1 MTGLFFFIALAAVLA
16 AVYFFASHRNVQA
29 ELAGKEAALRKL
41 QEQAEGISKDAAA
54 YRADAKE
61 RRDEA
66 ALLRDQLKEAKKRAF
81 EQADGVKKA
90 GGAPALR
97 EEIEKLTARLAEA
110 RAEAAAAAER
120 AKALEAQA
128 ANAIREVEREKAA
141 ATQAVTQARAQAAQA
156 QQAAQVAAP
165 AAQAAAPA
173 ATDEGQLLAEKDR
186 ADKAEAKLAELRKKA
201 ADFERDLKAAR
212 GRLETDRRVYMVQK
226 GELDIAHD
234 RHVELRRR
242 YDALRKEHEELI
254 DAVRQAAREEKRAQ
268 ESAASTPTPAPPV
281 SPPLDPPPLAPPPSA
296 E

>member
-16 AVYFFASHRNVQA
+16 AVFFFASHRTARA

-41 QEQAEGISKDAAA
+41 QEQAEGASKDAAG
-54 YRADAKE
+54 YRAEAKE
-61 RRDEA
+61 RREEA

-81 EQADGVKKA
+81 DQADGVRKA

-97 EEIEKLTARLAEA
+97 EEIEKLTARLADA
-110 RAEAAAAAER
+110 RAEASAAAER
-120 AKALEAQA
+120 ARSLEAQA
-128 ANAIREVEREKAA
+128 SNAVRDLEREKAA
-141 ATQAVTQARAQAAQA
+141 AAQALAKVRAEAAQA
-156 QQAAQVAAP
+156 SQAATQAP
-165 AAQAAAPA
+165 AAAPAPA
-173 ATDEGQLLAEKDR
+173 ATDEGLLLAEKER
-186 ADKAEAKLAELRKKA
+186 ADKADAKLAELRKKA
-201 ADFERDLKAAR
+201 VDLDRELKAAR

-234 RHVELRRR
+234 RHAELRRR

-268 ESAASTPTPAPPV
+268 EGAVATEAPVPPASSPASVTPTT
-281 SPPLDPPPLAPPPSA
+281 SPPAAA

>member
-41 QEQAEGISKDAAA
+41 QELAEGVSKEAAT

-81 EQADGVKKA
+81 DQADGVKKA

-97 EEIEKLTARLAEA
+97 EEIEKLTARLSEA
-110 RAEAAAAAER
+110 RAETSSAAER

-128 ANAIREVEREKAA
+128 ANATRELEREKAA
-141 ATQAVTQARAQAAQA
+141 AAQAVNQARAQAAQA
-156 QQAAQVAAP
+156 EQAAQVAAP

-173 ATDEGQLLAEKDR
+173 STDEGQLLAEKDR

-201 ADFERDLKAAR
+201 GDFERDLKAAR

-268 ESAASTPTPAPPV
+268 ESAVTTTAPPV
-281 SPPLDPPPLAPPPSA
+281 SPPLDPPQPAPPPLA